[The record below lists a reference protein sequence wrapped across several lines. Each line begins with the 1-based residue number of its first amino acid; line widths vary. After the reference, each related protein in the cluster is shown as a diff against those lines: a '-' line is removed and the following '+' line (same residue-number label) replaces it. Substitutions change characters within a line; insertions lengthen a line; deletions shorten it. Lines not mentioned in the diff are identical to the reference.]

1 MQLWR
6 NELHEPSKGETK
18 KGDGSSN
25 VRCLQG
31 VSCGELRPWLTL
43 WPNTTGTQLFSRPR
57 GHEFLTCGIDTGDTD
72 KLKTCRHGRNST
84 YRAEHY
90 WDRNLLASQNDPV
103 PIGLTLRR
111 SPSRVTARRMAAS
124 AGHGPFSACTARP
137 SADTFRAGLV
147 VVRTAAARWGAR
159 VDVPREQASERYR
172 FIFFH
177 HLFLFR
183 RGLS

>member
-1 MQLWR
+1 MSSGRILRRAAAMAHTLAEHYWDAALFPAPWPRVFNLWNR
-6 NELHEPSKGETK
+6 YRGHGQVKNLP
-18 KGDGSSN
+18 
-25 VRCLQG
+25 
-31 VSCGELRPWLTL
+31 
-43 WPNTTGTQLFSRPR
+43 PR
-57 GHEFLTCGIDTGDTD
+57 G
-72 KLKTCRHGRNST
+72 NST